1 MSSLSNRC
9 TRNIVLQSA
18 VVAVVLLTAG
28 CSQRQVGYGK
38 SGPNTA
44 VLKQTLSKLDL
55 QNPASDAKARIA
67 AGDRRPVGI
76 YGYACSVPGPLNHR
90 VTLSTEIRCL
100 DGTSDV
106 AESEEHHHLIE
117 QATAYAEAYDDE
129 LHRDG
134 VF

>member
-1 MSSLSNRC
+1 MSRLSNQGK
-9 TRNIVLQSA
+9 RNVALKSA
-18 VVAVVLLTAG
+18 VLTLALLTAG
-28 CSQRQVGYGK
+28 CSQRQGGYSR

-44 VLKQTLSKLDL
+44 ALKQTLSKLDL
-55 QNPASDAKARIA
+55 QNPASDAQAHVA

-76 YGYACSVPGPLNHR
+76 YGYACSVPGSLNHR

-106 AESEEHHHLIE
+106 PESDKHQHLIE
-117 QATAYAEAYDDE
+117 HAKVYAEAYDEE
-129 LHRDG
+129 LHREG